1 MSNVLESAKSTTVTT
16 VDQALQ
22 SLHDEASR
30 VMEARSRELS
40 SVQMKSVT
48 ETATESLSGQASSI
62 VQAMHTGAI
71 ESLDRLINQLES
83 LKKTLIL
90 KEQAAIQEINEFK
103 SMIDGAVQ
111 AGDIIEK
118 HVDTLSAPLL
128 NRKNK

>member
-62 VQAMHTGAI
+62 VQAMHTG
-71 ESLDRLINQLES
+71 E
-83 LKKTLIL
+83 
-90 KEQAAIQEINEFK
+90 
-103 SMIDGAVQ
+103 
-111 AGDIIEK
+111 
-118 HVDTLSAPLL
+118 LS
-128 NRKNK
+128 